1 MHSAAR
7 SVPGYASAMRR
18 LCTLAVLL
26 ALAGLGPAAS
36 GPAAAQTQINRCIGP
51 DGSAIYTDRRCGDIG
66 ALARPVPGESAGA
79 QRRIALGCART
90 LRDLVH
96 EISAAVDNRDVN
108 RLAGVYHFAGMSHRG
123 GYGVMD
129 RLDAIV
135 QRPLV
140 DIAAVR
146 PEAAAVAAT
155 ARGNSFAASTF
166 PQPPAAAAPAP
177 RRSAPTALRLEQTVG
192 DRITPRSTVLNLR
205 RHMGCWWVSL

>member
-1 MHSAAR
+1 
-7 SVPGYASAMRR
+7 MRR
-18 LCTLAVLL
+18 LYTLALL
-26 ALAGLGPAAS
+26 VLAGFGPPVA

-51 DGSAIYTDRRCGDIG
+51 DGSAIYTDRRCSDIG
-66 ALARPVPGESAGA
+66 ALARPAPGESAGA

-96 EISAAVDNRDVN
+96 EIGAAIDSRDVN

-123 GYGVMD
+123 GYSVMD

-146 PEAAAVAAT
+146 PEAAVIATT
-155 ARGNSFAASTF
+155 ARSGFAASTF
-166 PQPPAAAAPAP
+166 PQQSAPAAPP
-177 RRSAPTALRLEQTVG
+177 RRSPPTALRLEQTVG